1 MTLIIRKP
9 ATNEQ
14 ISQMAEI
21 YDGVLIKLAVDVER
35 EILAGGGVIHID
47 CEQALL
53 DDGSYQMDVWG
64 VDWYPRLKRIGFES
78 LTNIRS
84 HQKNFSFELQHP
96 ALRVQ
101 IETIIRSLL
110 EGS

>member
-1 MTLIIRKP
+1 MALIIRKA

-35 EILAGGGVIHID
+35 KILAGGGAIHID
-47 CEQALL
+47 CQQALL

-64 VDWYPRLKRIGFES
+64 ADWYPRLKRVGFES
-78 LTNIRS
+78 LANIRP

-96 ALRVQ
+96 ALRAQ

-110 EGS
+110 EGN